1 MAAEQK
7 TYRARAPHESSSW
20 FKRLLK
26 KIEYGNKF
34 LTMRLLGK
42 LLRITPL
49 DKPVPLEKVSSVLI
63 IRYDALGDM
72 VVTTPLWRIL
82 KKLKPSI
89 KIGVAG
95 SYKNLDLLRADTEI
109 DVIYDYSASSMR
121 EFAHL
126 TKETR
131 KRQWDVVIACNFID
145 RTRNAIISRLSS
157 PTGITASIGKAGKEG
172 ADRLFSRYIVLPE
185 TPLPMSMVSK
195 LQYLL
200 RSTIELPASEDVRPS
215 LLIDLAIERQVTE
228 AISTILKQRSA
239 ASYLVINTDATA
251 IRKWG
256 NKNSITLA
264 NTLSEQFP
272 DKVVFLTAMPDQIVE
287 IQSLLEKATENRV
300 IIFPTKNIHELIA
313 LIRGAS
319 LIITPD
325 TSIAHIASAE
335 NKPMVGFYP
344 IANDWLPFKIP
355 SIIILPPHSK
365 QIRDIPI
372 EVAEQAAIKMLTEP
386 VTNSIKIIHCDDLS
400 SIEEWRF

>member
-1 MAAEQK
+1 VAAEQK

-42 LLRITPL
+42 LLRIHPI
-49 DKPVPLEKVSSVLI
+49 DKPIPLEKVSSVLI

-95 SYKNLDLLRADTEI
+95 SYKNLDLLRADTDI

-121 EFAHL
+121 EFVRL

-131 KRQWDVVIACNFID
+131 KQQWDVVIACNFVD

-172 ADRLFSRYIVLPE
+172 AHRLFSRYIVLPE

-200 RSTIELPASEDVRPS
+200 RSTIELPAGEDVRPS
-215 LLIDLAIERQVTE
+215 LMIDPKIEKSITTT
-228 AISTILKQRSA
+228 IDTILKQHSA
-239 ASYLVINTDATA
+239 SSYLVINTDAH
-251 IRKWG
+251 ILRKWG
-256 NKNSITLA
+256 NENSIVLA
-264 NTLSEQFP
+264 SIISDQFP
-272 DKVVFLTAMPDQIVE
+272 DKVIFLTAMPEQIAD
-287 IQSLLEKATENRV
+287 IQSSLEKINSGKV
-300 IIFPTKNIHELIA
+300 VVFPTKNIHELIA
-313 LIRGAS
+313 LVRGAS

-344 IANDWLPFKIP
+344 VANDWLPYKTH
-355 SIIILPPHSK
+355 SIIILPPPSK

-372 EVAEQAAIKMLTEP
+372 AVVQQAVISILKEP
-386 VTNSIKIIHCDDLS
+386 SANTMKIIRADDPS
-400 SIEEWRF
+400 AIEEGKF